1 MIRIWIKCV
10 SAYKLD
16 ESMNHWLTFC
26 NRFSSSFETQSV
38 SDQVRMLISTHED
51 LCRFFKSRD
60 KRLEVTRGI
69 PPKPALLF
77 HMAYHM
83 AILITMPP
91 FLRLFASLK
100 TEQNKIS
107 QAMSLVLRSITSA
120 AASMIR
126 LVQRYCKSYGF
137 KHANPLLIHHI
148 LSASI
153 VHLMNTTATSS
164 SFRGHSTRLVRNCL
178 SLLRGLS
185 PYWPLRSQKSIDT
198 IKALARRW
206 NVGFIIL
213 GNDGGNQTKDSSACQ
228 VQNEFKPL
236 NPEVTSVTCTNLD
249 PAISVAAYEG
259 LGGHFDASY
268 AVEPIGEFFASD
280 EQHSFDISMVNMP
293 ISVDDELFGLSQFF
307 QTFEN
312 YPDLL

>member
-1 MIRIWIKCV
+1 
-10 SAYKLD
+10 
-16 ESMNHWLTFC
+16 
-26 NRFSSSFETQSV
+26 
-38 SDQVRMLISTHED
+38 MLISTHED

-60 KRLEVTRGI
+60 ERLEVTRGM

-77 HMAYHM
+77 HMAYQM
-83 AILITMPP
+83 AILITMPS

-100 TEQNKIS
+100 TEQSQIS

-137 KHANPLLIHHI
+137 RHANPLLIHHI

-164 SFRGHSTRLVRNCL
+164 SFRGHSTRLVRTCL
-178 SLLRGLS
+178 GLLRGLS

-198 IKALARRW
+198 IKAVARRW
-206 NVGFIIL
+206 NVGFILL
-213 GNDGGNQTKDSSACQ
+213 GNDGDDQNQDLSARQ
-228 VQNEFKPL
+228 VQNESKQFHPD
-236 NPEVTSVTCTNLD
+236 VTSVTGID
-249 PAISVAAYEG
+249 PDPKMIDTAYHG
-259 LGGHFDASY
+259 LSGPSNSSCIT
-268 AVEPIGEFFASD
+268 EPTGEYLGD
-280 EQHSFDISMVNMP
+280 EQHLFDISMVNIP
-293 ISVDDELFGLSQFF
+293 ISADDEIFGLSQFF
-307 QTFEN
+307 QNFEN

>member
-1 MIRIWIKCV
+1 
-10 SAYKLD
+10 
-16 ESMNHWLTFC
+16 
-26 NRFSSSFETQSV
+26 
-38 SDQVRMLISTHED
+38 MLISTHED

-60 KRLEVTRGI
+60 ERLKVTRGKAS
-69 PPKPALLF
+69 KPTLLF
-77 HMAYHM
+77 NMAYQM

-91 FLRLFASLK
+91 FLRLFASSK
-100 TEQNKIS
+100 MEQNKIS

-137 KHANPLLIHHI
+137 RHANPLLIHHI

-178 SLLRGLS
+178 SLLHGLS

-206 NVGFIIL
+206 NVAFVL
-213 GNDGGNQTKDSSACQ
+213 LENDGDDQTQDLSACQ
-228 VQNEFKPL
+228 VPNELKPF
-236 NPEVTSVTCTNLD
+236 NPDVTSVTSANLD
-249 PAISVAAYEG
+249 PSISGTAYEG
-259 LGGHFDASY
+259 LVERFDASY
-268 AVEPIGEFFASD
+268 ANEPIGEYFGD
-280 EQHSFDISMVNMP
+280 EQQYYDISMVN
-293 ISVDDELFGLSQFF
+293 ISISADDELFGLSQFF
-307 QTFEN
+307 RNFEN
-312 YPDLL
+312 YTDLL